1 MSFSELYEYIYCTFI
16 RNVYIYEILQLVL
29 ILPLLYLPPLR
40 QRQRLQVQHQRL
52 KLQHQRLKVQHQLPK
67 VQRQRRRL
75 PLPLIHLQLN
85 LLVVLH
91 LVPVTSLAPIMQ
103 LGLVAF
109 TLLTNARHSTGNVQ
123 MAMLTFW

>member
-1 MSFSELYEYIYCTFI
+1 MPFSLYKCMSRTFI
-16 RNVYIYEILQLVL
+16 GNVFKYEILQLVL